1 MRSLSAVRGAGAA
14 RYRLIAVIGGLYL
27 AQSIPM
33 YAFSLAVPAILRKHD
48 VPLSFLGFL
57 GFLLLPWV
65 LKFLWAPLIDR
76 FWFSRLGRRRSWL
89 LPAQLVLIG
98 GLLLLSQLD
107 LAVDYWWV
115 FWIGLVVALGSATQ
129 DAAADGFAVD
139 HLAEAD
145 RPLGSAIQG
154 ASVGAGVLIGGTGTL
169 LLYDLVGWS
178 AALMVMAGLTS
189 LVALPVW
196 LLREREAALPAAK
209 KYPSLWRFFRKPG
222 IWSVLA
228 LAFVFRLSEGLFK
241 AMEIPFLV
249 DLGFPMSTVGLLS
262 GASGA
267 TIGVA
272 GSFLSAF
279 AIKRYGIRA
288 CLIGLSIARVLCYGA
303 FALVAADVGLP
314 AELAM
319 AAAMAD
325 TVVRYMEIVV
335 LFAFFMRWSAGSQS
349 ATDFSVL
356 TSAQLFLYMG
366 GSMVSGFIA
375 EAVGYAN
382 LFALAGGLGVLT
394 LLIVIVLVER
404 RGAPAL

>member
-1 MRSLSAVRGAGAA
+1 LGMRSLSAVRGAGAA

-169 LLYDLVGWS
+169 LL
-178 AALMVMAGLTS
+178 
-189 LVALPVW
+189 
-196 LLREREAALPAAK
+196 
-209 KYPSLWRFFRKPG
+209 
-222 IWSVLA
+222 
-228 LAFVFRLSEGLFK
+228 
-241 AMEIPFLV
+241 
-249 DLGFPMSTVGLLS
+249 
-262 GASGA
+262 
-267 TIGVA
+267 
-272 GSFLSAF
+272 
-279 AIKRYGIRA
+279 
-288 CLIGLSIARVLCYGA
+288 
-303 FALVAADVGLP
+303 
-314 AELAM
+314 
-319 AAAMAD
+319 
-325 TVVRYMEIVV
+325 
-335 LFAFFMRWSAGSQS
+335 
-349 ATDFSVL
+349 
-356 TSAQLFLYMG
+356 
-366 GSMVSGFIA
+366 
-375 EAVGYAN
+375 
-382 LFALAGGLGVLT
+382 
-394 LLIVIVLVER
+394 
-404 RGAPAL
+404 